1 MDFLETLQ
9 KKMKKTN
16 PIWLLTLL
24 VMLPQFVETIYSP
37 VLPMVQEK
45 FGVNEESVTLTISL
59 YFIAFAL
66 GVAFWG
72 IQCDRI
78 GRKKS
83 MEYGL
88 ITYGIGTLAAVF
100 ASDFIILL
108 TARII
113 SAFGISVGSIV
124 TQTILRDSYDKDNL
138 SKVFSWIGIGL
149 SVSPVVGMIT
159 GSVLAS
165 SFGYPSVFITLCM
178 LAIIFF
184 MLSRQKISETH
195 HSEKEIS
202 MNILIRLLKRMLCD
216 QDIIKCC
223 LLIMSF
229 NVLLFSYYS
238 LAPFIFKEN
247 HYSSYV
253 FGYSSMILAT
263 GTFAGA
269 KINRYLLFKNI
280 QPKYL
285 VKASTCI
292 AFISSIFVWILIGTG
307 IYFLIP
313 YFFIVMAFSMAI
325 PNILSTALIHYKSET
340 GSAGA
345 LLGLIY
351 YILIGSGLIAIGF
364 IQNLGIACVLFSGI
378 GVCTLLLFGNKKN

>member
-1 MDFLETLQ
+1 
-9 KKMKKTN
+9 MKKTN

-83 MEYGL
+83 LEYGL

-100 ASDFIILL
+100 ASDFMILL
-108 TARII
+108 TSRII

-149 SVSPVVGMIT
+149 SISPVVGMIT
-159 GSVLAS
+159 GSILAS
-165 SFGYPSVFITLCM
+165 SVGHQGVFIALCI
-178 LAIIFF
+178 LSLLFF
-184 MLSRQKISETH
+184 ILSREKISETH
-195 HSEKEIS
+195 HSPKEIS
-202 MNILIRLLKRMLCD
+202 ISILGNLLKRMLRD
-216 QDIIKCC
+216 QEIIRCC
-223 LLIMSF
+223 LQIMSF

-269 KINRYLLFKNI
+269 KLNRYLLLRNI

-285 VKASTCI
+285 VKVSTYI
-292 AFISSIFVWILIGTG
+292 AFIASIFVWILIGTE

-313 YFFIVMAFSMAI
+313 YFFIVMAFSIVI
-325 PNILSTALIHYKSET
+325 PNILSTALMNYKSET

-351 YILIGSGLIAIGF
+351 YIQIGLGLIAIGL

-378 GVCTLLLFGNKKN
+378 GVCTLWLFGNKKN

>member
-1 MDFLETLQ
+1 
-9 KKMKKTN
+9 MKKTN

-37 VLPMVQEK
+37 VLPMVQEQ
-45 FGVNEESVTLTISL
+45 FGVKEESATLTISL
-59 YFIAFAL
+59 YFIAFAV

-72 IQCDRI
+72 VQCDRI

-83 MEYGL
+83 LEYGL
-88 ITYGIGTLAAVF
+88 ITYGIGTIAAIF
-100 ASDFIILL
+100 APNFMILL
-108 TARII
+108 SARII

-124 TQTILRDSYDKDNL
+124 TQTILRDTYDKDNI

-149 SVSPVVGMIT
+149 SISPVIGMIT
-159 GSVLAS
+159 GSVLAAS
-165 SFGYPSVFITLCM
+165 IGHQGVFITLCL
-178 LAIIFF
+178 LALLFF
-184 MLSRQKISETH
+184 ILSRNKVSETRY
-195 HSEKEIS
+195 SKKTI
-202 MNILIRLLKRMLCD
+202 NIGTLTKLLQRMLRD
-216 QDIIKCC
+216 PSIIRCC

-247 HYSSYV
+247 QYSSYV
-253 FGYSSMILAT
+253 FGYSSIVLAG

-269 KINRYLLFKNI
+269 QLNRFFLLKNI
-280 QPKYL
+280 PPEYL
-285 VKASTCI
+285 VKTGVLI
-292 AFISSIFVWILIGTG
+292 AFFASIFVWILTSSG

-313 YFFIVMAFSMAI
+313 YFFIVMAFSIAI
-325 PNILSTALIHYKSET
+325 PNILSTALVNYKNET

-351 YILIGSGLIAIGF
+351 YVMIGLGLTSIGF
-364 IQNLGIACVLFSGI
+364 IQNLGISCVLFSGI
-378 GVCTLLLFGNKKN
+378 GVCTLLLFDHKKN

>member
-1 MDFLETLQ
+1 
-9 KKMKKTN
+9 MKKTN

-24 VMLPQFVETIYSP
+24 VMLPQFIETIYSP
-37 VLPMVQEK
+37 VLPMVREE
-45 FGVNEESVTLTISL
+45 FGVKEESVTLTISL

-83 MEYGL
+83 LEYGL
-88 ITYGIGTLAAVF
+88 ITYGIGALTAIFAPNFIVF
-100 ASDFIILL
+100 LS
-108 TARII
+108 ARII

-149 SVSPVVGMIT
+149 SISPVVGMIT

-165 SFGYPSVFITLCM
+165 SVGHQGIFVTLCL
-178 LAIIFF
+178 LAVLFF
-184 MLSRQKISETH
+184 ILSRQKISETH
-195 HSEKEIS
+195 HSVKEIN
-202 MNILIRLLKRMLCD
+202 MNTLINLFKRMILD
-216 QDIIKCC
+216 PAIIKCC

-238 LAPFIFKEN
+238 LAPFIFKEH
-247 HYSSYV
+247 HYSSYA
-253 FGYSSMILAT
+253 FGYSSIILAG
-263 GTFAGA
+263 GTFTGA
-269 KINRYLLFKNI
+269 KLNRFLLLRNVE
-280 QPKYL
+280 PKHL
-285 VKASTCI
+285 VKASTFT
-292 AFISSIFVWILIGTG
+292 AFAASIFVWILASKG

-313 YFFIVMAFSMAI
+313 YFFIVMAFSTAI
-325 PNILSTALIHYKSET
+325 PNILSTALINYKNET

-351 YILIGSGLIAIGF
+351 YVLIGSGLISIGF
-364 IQNLGIACVLFSGI
+364 IQHLGISCVLFSGI
-378 GVCTLLLFGNKKN
+378 GVCTIFFLRNKKK

>member
-83 MEYGL
+83 LEYGL

-100 ASDFIILL
+100 ASDFMILL

-149 SVSPVVGMIT
+149 SISPVVGMIT
-159 GSVLAS
+159 GSILAS
-165 SFGYPSVFITLCM
+165 SVGHQGVFIALCI
-178 LAIIFF
+178 LSLLFF
-184 MLSRQKISETH
+184 ILSREKISETH
-195 HSEKEIS
+195 HSPKEIS
-202 MNILIRLLKRMLCD
+202 ISILENLLKRMLRD
-216 QDIIKCC
+216 QEIIRCC
-223 LLIMSF
+223 LQIMSF

-247 HYSSYV
+247 HYSSYA

-269 KINRYLLFKNI
+269 KLNRYLLFRNI

-285 VKASTCI
+285 VKASTYI
-292 AFISSIFVWILIGTG
+292 AFIASIFVWILIGTE

-313 YFFIVMAFSMAI
+313 YFFIVMAFSIVI
-325 PNILSTALIHYKSET
+325 PNILSTALMNYKSET

-351 YILIGSGLIAIGF
+351 YIQIGLGLIAIGL

-378 GVCTLLLFGNKKN
+378 GVCTLWLFGNKKN

>member
-1 MDFLETLQ
+1 
-9 KKMKKTN
+9 MKKTN
-16 PIWLLTLL
+16 PLWLLTLL

-45 FGVNEESVTLTISL
+45 FGVNEESATLTISM

-83 MEYGL
+83 LEYGL
-88 ITYGIGTLAAVF
+88 ITYGIGTFAAVF
-100 ASDFIILL
+100 APSFMVLIA
-108 TARII
+108 ARII
-113 SAFGISVGSIV
+113 SAFGIAVGSIV
-124 TQTILRDSYDKDNL
+124 TQTILRDTYDKDHI

-149 SVSPVVGMIT
+149 SISPVIGMTT
-159 GSVLAS
+159 GSVLAALT
-165 SFGYPSVFITLCM
+165 GHQGVFITLYL
-178 LAIIFF
+178 LAAVFYI
-184 MLSRQKISETH
+184 LSRRNISETH
-195 HSEKEIS
+195 HSVKEI
-202 MNILIRLLKRMLCD
+202 NFQILTGLLKRMLRD
-216 QDIIKCC
+216 WEIIRCC

-238 LAPFIFKEN
+238 LAPFIFKQQQ
-247 HYSSYV
+247 YSSYI
-253 FGYSSMILAT
+253 FGYSSIILAA

-269 KINRYLLFKNI
+269 KLNRFLLLRNI
-280 QPKYL
+280 APKIL
-285 VKASTCI
+285 VTSSVI
-292 AFISSIFVWILIGTG
+292 GAFIASVFVWMLIGYG

-313 YFFIVMAFSMAI
+313 YFFIVMAFSIAI
-325 PNILSTALIHYKSET
+325 PNILSTALIHYKNET

-351 YILIGSGLIAIGF
+351 YILIGTGLATIGF
-364 IQNLGIACVLFSGI
+364 IQNLGISCLIFSGI
-378 GVCTLLLFGNKKN
+378 GVLTLLVFYSKDKTV

>member
-1 MDFLETLQ
+1 
-9 KKMKKTN
+9 MKKTN
-16 PIWLLTLL
+16 PLWLLTLL

-45 FGVNEESVTLTISL
+45 FGINEESTTLTISL

-83 MEYGL
+83 LEYGL
-88 ITYGIGTLAAVF
+88 ITYGIGTFAAIFAPNFIVLLAA
-100 ASDFIILL
+100 
-108 TARII
+108 RIV

-124 TQTILRDSYDKDNL
+124 SQTILRDTYDKDHI

-149 SVSPVVGMIT
+149 SISPVIGMT
-159 GSVLAS
+159 AGSILAAS
-165 SFGYPSVFITLCM
+165 GGHQGVFITLY
-178 LAIIFF
+178 LVAVVFYI
-184 MLSRQKISETH
+184 LSRSNVSETH
-195 HSEKEIS
+195 HSQKEINFQI
-202 MNILIRLLKRMLCD
+202 MLDLLKRMLRD
-216 QDIIKCC
+216 RDIIKCC
-223 LLIMSF
+223 LLVMSF

-238 LAPFIFKEN
+238 LAPFIFKEQQ
-247 HYSSYV
+247 HSSYI
-253 FGYSSMILAT
+253 FGYSSIILAA
-263 GTFAGA
+263 GTFVGA
-269 KINRYLLFKNI
+269 KLNRFLLLRNI
-280 QPKYL
+280 TSKVL
-285 VKASTCI
+285 VTSSVIGSFTAS
-292 AFISSIFVWILIGTG
+292 FFVWILSSYG

-325 PNILSTALIHYKSET
+325 PNILSTALINYKNET

-351 YILIGSGLIAIGF
+351 YVLIGSGLISIGF
-364 IQNLGIACVLFSGI
+364 IQDLGISCLIFSGI
-378 GVCTLLLFGNKKN
+378 GVITLLAFKSKEKTV

>member
-1 MDFLETLQ
+1 
-9 KKMKKTN
+9 MKKTN

-37 VLPMVQEK
+37 VLPMVQEQ
-45 FGVNEESVTLTISL
+45 FGVKEESATLTISL
-59 YFIAFAL
+59 YFIAFAV

-72 IQCDRI
+72 VQCDRI

-83 MEYGL
+83 LEYGL
-88 ITYGIGTLAAVF
+88 ITYGIGTMAAIF
-100 ASDFIILL
+100 APNFMILL
-108 TARII
+108 SARII

-124 TQTILRDSYDKDNL
+124 TQTILRDTYDKDNI

-149 SVSPVVGMIT
+149 SISPVVGMIT
-159 GSVLAS
+159 GSVLAAS
-165 SFGYPSVFITLCM
+165 IGHQGVFITLCL
-178 LAIIFF
+178 LALLFF
-184 MLSRQKISETH
+184 ILSRNKVSETNY
-195 HSEKEIS
+195 SKKII
-202 MNILIRLLKRMLCD
+202 NIGTLASLLKRMLRD
-216 QDIIKCC
+216 SSIIRCC

-247 HYSSYV
+247 QYSYYV
-253 FGYSSMILAT
+253 LGYSSIILAG

-269 KINRYLLFKNI
+269 QLNRFLLLKNI
-280 QPKYL
+280 PSEYL
-285 VKASTCI
+285 VKTGVLL
-292 AFISSIFVWILIGTG
+292 AFFASIFVWMLTSSG

-313 YFFIVMAFSMAI
+313 YFFIVMAFSIAI
-325 PNILSTALIHYKSET
+325 PNILSTALVNYKNET

-351 YILIGSGLIAIGF
+351 YVMIGLGLISIGF
-364 IQNLGIACVLFSGI
+364 IQNLGISCVLFSGI
-378 GVCTLLLFGNKKN
+378 GVCPLLLFEGKKN

>member
-1 MDFLETLQ
+1 
-9 KKMKKTN
+9 MKKTN

-37 VLPMVQEK
+37 VLPMVQK
-45 FGVNEESVTLTISL
+45 QFGVNEESATLTISL

-72 IQCDRI
+72 VQCDRI

-83 MEYGL
+83 LEYGL

-100 ASDFIILL
+100 APDFMFLL
-108 TARII
+108 AARVI

-124 TQTILRDSYDKDNL
+124 TQTILRDTYDRDHI

-149 SVSPVVGMIT
+149 SISPVVGMIT

-165 SFGYPSVFITLCM
+165 TAGHQGVFITLCM
-178 LAIIFF
+178 LAVLFF
-184 MLSRQKISETH
+184 MVSRDKISETH
-195 HSEKEIS
+195 HAPKEI
-202 MNILIRLLKRMLCD
+202 NISILGNLLKRMLRD
-216 QDIIKCC
+216 QEIIRCC

-253 FGYSSMILAT
+253 FGYSSIILAC

-269 KINRYLLFKNI
+269 KLNRYLLLRNI

-285 VKASTCI
+285 VKASICI
-292 AFISSIFVWILIGTG
+292 SFIASIFVWILIDTG

-313 YFFIVMAFSMAI
+313 YFFIVMAFSIAI

-351 YILIGSGLIAIGF
+351 YVQIGLGLIAIGF
-364 IQNLGIACVLFSGI
+364 IQNLGISCVLFSGI
-378 GVCTLLLFGNKKN
+378 GVCTLLFFRQREK

>member
-1 MDFLETLQ
+1 
-9 KKMKKTN
+9 MKKTN

-37 VLPMVQEK
+37 VLPIVQEK

-83 MEYGL
+83 LEYGL
-88 ITYGIGTLAAVF
+88 ITYGIGALTAIFAPNFIVF
-100 ASDFIILL
+100 L

-124 TQTILRDSYDKDNL
+124 TQTILRDTYDRDHI

-149 SVSPVVGMIT
+149 SISPVIGMIT
-159 GSVLAS
+159 GSVLVS
-165 SFGYPSVFITLCM
+165 VGHQSVFITLSI
-178 LAIIFF
+178 LALLFF
-184 MLSRQKISETH
+184 ILSREKISETY
-195 HSEKEIS
+195 HSPKEIS
-202 MNILIRLLKRMLCD
+202 ISILGVLLKRMLHD
-216 QDIIKCC
+216 REIIRCC

-253 FGYSSMILAT
+253 FGYSSIILAC

-269 KINRYLLFKNI
+269 KLNRYLLLRNI
-280 QPKYL
+280 QPKHL
-285 VKASTCI
+285 VKASTHI
-292 AFISSIFVWILIGTG
+292 ALIASVFVWILTGSG

-313 YFFIVMAFSMAI
+313 YFFIVMAFSIAI
-325 PNILSTALIHYKSET
+325 PNILSTALINYKSET

-351 YILIGSGLIAIGF
+351 YVQIGLGLIVIGF
-364 IQNLGIACVLFSGI
+364 IQNLGISCVLFSTIGI
-378 GVCTLLLFGNKKN
+378 CTLLFLGDKKN

>member
-1 MDFLETLQ
+1 
-9 KKMKKTN
+9 MKKTN
-16 PIWLLTLL
+16 PLWLLTLL

-45 FGVNEESVTLTISL
+45 FGVNEESATLTISM

-83 MEYGL
+83 LEYGL
-88 ITYGIGTLAAVF
+88 ITYGIGTFAAVF
-100 ASDFIILL
+100 APSFMVLIA
-108 TARII
+108 TRII
-113 SAFGISVGSIV
+113 SAFGIAVGSIV
-124 TQTILRDSYDKDNL
+124 TQTILRDTYDKDHI

-149 SVSPVVGMIT
+149 SISPVIGMTT

-165 SFGYPSVFITLCM
+165 LTGHQGVFITLYL
-178 LAIIFF
+178 LAAVFYI
-184 MLSRQKISETH
+184 LSRRNISETH
-195 HSEKEIS
+195 HSVKEI
-202 MNILIRLLKRMLCD
+202 NFQILTGLLKRMLKD
-216 QDIIKCC
+216 WEIIRCC

-238 LAPFIFKEN
+238 LAPFIFKQQQ
-247 HYSSYV
+247 YSSYI
-253 FGYSSMILAT
+253 FGYSSIILAA

-269 KINRYLLFKNI
+269 KLNRFLLLKNI
-280 QPKYL
+280 TPKIL
-285 VKASTCI
+285 VTSSVI
-292 AFISSIFVWILIGTG
+292 GAFIASVFVWMLIGYG

-325 PNILSTALIHYKSET
+325 PNILSTALIHYKNET

-351 YILIGSGLIAIGF
+351 YILIGTGLATIGF
-364 IQNLGIACVLFSGI
+364 IQNLGISCLIFSGI
-378 GVCTLLLFGNKKN
+378 GVLTLLVFHSKDKTV

>member
-1 MDFLETLQ
+1 
-9 KKMKKTN
+9 MKKTN
-16 PIWLLTLL
+16 PIWLLTVL

-37 VLPMVQEK
+37 VLPMVKEQ

-72 IQCDRI
+72 VQCDRI

-83 MEYGL
+83 LEYGL
-88 ITYGIGTLAAVF
+88 ITYGIGTLAAIF
-100 ASDFIILL
+100 APNFMIFLS
-108 TARII
+108 ARII

-124 TQTILRDSYDKDNL
+124 TQTILRDTYDQNNI

-149 SVSPVVGMIT
+149 SISPVVGMIT
-159 GSVLAS
+159 GSVLTS
-165 SFGYPSVFITLCM
+165 SVGHQGVFITLCL
-178 LAIIFF
+178 LAGLFYI
-184 MLSRQKISETH
+184 LSRKKISETR
-195 HSEKEIS
+195 HSVKEIN
-202 MNILIRLLKRMLCD
+202 MGILTELLKRMLHD
-216 QDIIKCC
+216 KAIIKCC

-238 LAPFIFKEN
+238 LAPFIFKEY

-253 FGYSSMILAT
+253 FGYSSVILAG

-269 KINRYLLFKNI
+269 KLNRILLLRNI

-285 VKASTCI
+285 VEAGTFTACI
-292 AFISSIFVWILIGTG
+292 ASVFVWILVSKG

-313 YFFIVMAFSMAI
+313 YFFIVMAFSIAI
-325 PNILSTALIHYKSET
+325 PNILSTALTHYKNET

-351 YILIGSGLIAIGF
+351 YTLIGLGLISIGF
-364 IQNLGIACVLFSGI
+364 IQNLGISCVLFSGI
-378 GVCTLLLFGNKKN
+378 GVCTLVFFGYRKN

>member
-1 MDFLETLQ
+1 
-9 KKMKKTN
+9 MKKTN
-16 PIWLLTLL
+16 PLWLMTLL

-45 FGVNEESVTLTISL
+45 FGVNEEYTTLTISL

-72 IQCDRI
+72 VQCDRI

-83 MEYGL
+83 LEYGL
-88 ITYGIGTLAAVF
+88 ITYGIGTFTAIF
-100 ASDFIILL
+100 APTFIILL
-108 TARII
+108 AARII
-113 SAFGISVGSIV
+113 SAFGIAVGSIV
-124 TQTILRDSYDKDNL
+124 TQTILRDTYDKDHI

-149 SVSPVVGMIT
+149 SISPVIGMTT

-165 SFGYPSVFITLCM
+165 SAGHQGVFITLY
-178 LAIIFF
+178 LVAVIFYI
-184 MLSRQKISETH
+184 LSRKNVAETH
-195 HSEKEIS
+195 HSGKEVS
-202 MNILIRLLKRMLCD
+202 FQMLFDLLKRMLRD
-216 QDIIKCC
+216 RKIIRCC

-238 LAPFIFKEN
+238 LAPFIFKEQQ
-247 HYSSYV
+247 YSSYI
-253 FGYSSMILAT
+253 FGYSSIILAA

-269 KINRYLLFKNI
+269 QLNRFLLLRNISPKI
-280 QPKYL
+280 L
-285 VKASTCI
+285 VTISVMSAFTASL
-292 AFISSIFVWILIGTG
+292 FVWILAGNG

-313 YFFIVMAFSMAI
+313 YFFIVMAFSVAI
-325 PNILSTALIHYKSET
+325 PNILSTALINYKKET

-351 YILIGSGLIAIGF
+351 YVLIGSGLISIGF
-364 IQNLGIACVLFSGI
+364 IQNLGISCLIFSWI
-378 GVCTLLLFGNKKN
+378 GVATLLLFPSKEKTV

>member
-1 MDFLETLQ
+1 
-9 KKMKKTN
+9 MKKTN
-16 PIWLLTLL
+16 PLWLLTLL

-45 FGVNEESVTLTISL
+45 FGVNEESTTLTISL

-66 GVAFWG
+66 GVAYWG

-83 MEYGL
+83 LKYGL
-88 ITYGIGTLAAVF
+88 ITYGIGTCAAIF
-100 ASDFIILL
+100 APNFMLL
-108 TARII
+108 LIARVI
-113 SAFGISVGSIV
+113 SAFGIAVGSIV
-124 TQTILRDSYDKDNL
+124 TQTILRDTYDKDSI

-149 SVSPVVGMIT
+149 SISPIIGMIT

-165 SFGYPSVFITLCM
+165 STGHQGVFIM
-178 LAIIFF
+178 LYLLAVLFYF
-184 MLSRQKISETH
+184 LSRNRISETK
-195 HSEKEIS
+195 HSKKEVSIRT
-202 MNILIRLLKRMLCD
+202 LIDLLTRMIGD
-216 QDIIKCC
+216 SEIIRCC

-238 LAPFIFKEN
+238 LAPFIFKVQQ
-247 HYSSYV
+247 YSSYA
-253 FGYSSMILAT
+253 FGYSSIVLAA

-269 KINRYLLFKNI
+269 QLNRFLLFRN
-280 QPKYL
+280 
-285 VKASTCI
+285 
-292 AFISSIFVWILIGTG
+292 ISSKILVTGSTLGTFIASVLVWILTDHG

-325 PNILSTALIHYKSET
+325 PNILSTVLIKYKNET

-351 YILIGSGLIAIGF
+351 YVLIGLGLVSIGL
-364 IQNLGIACVLFSGI
+364 IQNLGISCIIFSGI
-378 GVCTLLLFGNKKN
+378 GLLALFIFKQKEKTV

>member
-1 MDFLETLQ
+1 
-9 KKMKKTN
+9 MKKTN
-16 PIWLLTLL
+16 PVWLLTLL
-24 VMLPQFVETIYSP
+24 VMLPQFIETIYSP

-45 FGVNEESVTLTISL
+45 FGVKEESVTLTISL

-72 IQCDRI
+72 VQCDRI
-78 GRKKS
+78 GRKRS
-83 MEYGL
+83 LEYGL
-88 ITYGIGTLAAVF
+88 ITYGIGALTAVF
-100 ASDFIILL
+100 APNFIIFLA
-108 TARII
+108 ARII

-149 SVSPVVGMIT
+149 SISPVVGMIT

-165 SFGYPSVFITLCM
+165 SVGHQGIFITLCM
-178 LAIIFF
+178 LALLFF
-184 MLSRQKISETH
+184 ILSRQKITETH
-195 HSEKEIS
+195 HSRREI
-202 MNILIRLLKRMLCD
+202 NISALANLFKRMIQD
-216 QDIIKCC
+216 QEIIKCC

-238 LAPFIFKEN
+238 LAPFIFKEY
-247 HYSSYV
+247 HYSSYA
-253 FGYSSMILAT
+253 FGYSSLILAG

-269 KINRYLLFKNI
+269 KLNRFLLLRNI

-285 VKASTCI
+285 VKASILT
-292 AFISSIFVWILIGTG
+292 AFIASIFVWILIGTG

-313 YFFIVMAFSMAI
+313 YFFIVMAFSTAI
-325 PNILSTALIHYKSET
+325 PNILSTVLINYKNET

-351 YILIGSGLIAIGF
+351 YILIGSGLISIGF
-364 IQNLGIACVLFSGI
+364 IQNLGVSCVLFSGI
-378 GVCTLLLFGNKKN
+378 GIGTLFLFEDKKN